1 MIVDGFARNVTTFAT
16 PINNFADTRLKFI
29 RIDTRAITLSVTKVS
44 DPAQHYF
51 DKWT

>member
-1 MIVDGFARNVTTFAT
+1 MSVTYATTFAT

-29 RIDTRAITLSVTKVS
+29 RIDARAIILYVTKVS

-51 DKWT
+51 DKWMCDII